1 MVVLLLR
8 QLKYCS
14 TVSVQSLSRLFSPC
28 LGYLSSFF
36 SKKPTSERREG
47 GRRSR
52 LGFAP
57 PRSALAARI
66 RCKTYALRITWWTE
80 APVGNPGIGRIHWLS
95 LACGRLGKENTAK
108 LWLWQCFVAQMD
120 SQAAHKIIAITG
132 SRWQRPPRFFIC
144 QITEPGACQ
153 ANKGWE
159 NRVCW

>member
-8 QLKYCS
+8 QLKCCS

-28 LGYLSSFF
+28 LGYLSSVF
-36 SKKPTSERREG
+36 SKKPTSERSEG

-120 SQAAHKIIAITG
+120 SQAAHQTTAITVRR
-132 SRWQRPPRFFIC
+132 SQTPPTFFLC
-144 QITEPGACQ
+144 HITHPLPPQ
-153 ANKGWE
+153 FN
-159 NRVCW
+159 